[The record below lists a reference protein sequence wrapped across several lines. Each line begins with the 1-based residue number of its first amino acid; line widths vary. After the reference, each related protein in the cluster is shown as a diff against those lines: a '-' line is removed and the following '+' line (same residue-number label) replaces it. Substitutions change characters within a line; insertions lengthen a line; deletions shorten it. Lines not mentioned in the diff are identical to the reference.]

1 MKIIPSKFSKI
12 DFIRQI
18 ITCLL
23 AIIFF
28 LTMLS
33 SVAKSG
39 PKGKAIG
46 HNDIH
51 GNGPIPMINGRV
63 NPADMIVGSGGVKI
77 NGAAAAKPGNSSG
90 QNGMRAFNPTDLA
103 LTLHSQGIG
112 IIVNKNK
119 GKGAGGKGFTLAA
132 GDVFSN
138 AILDV
143 DSLSASLTL
152 PDPIGAKG
160 PNPNYGGSHPKK
172 GGGNPGGGNGN
183 GHWGWGNH
191 GNGNGNS
198 YMGNQGKGLG
208 EGMARRGPFGP
219 FGPPEPPEPPE
230 EPDNSAPL
238 YVEAAP
244 LPKEQKPSIERC
256 PALKELAAK
265 ELGMTTDD
273 IQVHLENVVA
283 DCYDIQPCSMYA
295 RLVNSASILKDIDG
309 SAITALSKVINELA
323 SPIMPISEEYLAT
336 VSEGLAFY
344 NGAED
349 KPHYKLAGQW
359 LEALGEYVS
368 VLTTELQ
375 WSLDES
381 IAFVGDRYVVP
392 VMEEGDVSLAMFLH
406 LQLQA
411 LGSS

>member
-51 GNGPIPMINGRV
+51 GNGPIPVINGRV
-63 NPADMIVGSGGVKI
+63 NPADIIVGSGGVKI
-77 NGAAAAKPGNSSG
+77 DGAAASAKPGE
-90 QNGMRAFNPTDLA
+90 NGMRALNPDNLA
-103 LTLHSQGIG
+103 LTLNSQGVGVIG
-112 IIVNKNK
+112 NTNK
-119 GKGAGGKGFTLAA
+119 GTGGKKLILAA

-143 DSLSASLTL
+143 ESLSASLTL

-160 PNPNYGGSHPKK
+160 SNPNYGGSHPKK
-172 GGGNPGGGNGN
+172 GDGNPGGGNGN

-219 FGPPEPPEPPE
+219 PEPPEPSDPPE
-230 EPDNSAPL
+230 EPDNSSSL

-244 LPKEQKPSIERC
+244 LPKEHKPDMEKC
-256 PALKELAAK
+256 PALKQLAAQ
-265 ELGMTTDD
+265 ELGMSTDD

-283 DCYDIQPCSMYA
+283 DCHDIQPCDMYA

-309 SAITALSKVINELA
+309 SAIAALSKVINELA

-368 VLTTELQ
+368 ILTTELQ

-381 IAFVGDRYVVP
+381 IAFIGDRYVVP